1 MVETTLAVGDLIY
14 AIPTLYHDLQGPI
27 ALITILIGAGAGA
40 FSLHK
45 GVGKAVGKVVGG
57 IALAALVFGGAS
69 LAHSI
74 NTTVNN
80 HSGGGAILFDTGYGV
95 GDPY

>member
-1 MVETTLAVGDLIY
+1 MVETTLAVGDIIN
-14 AIPTLYHDLQGPI
+14 AIPSLYHSLQEPI

-45 GVGKAVGKVVGG
+45 GVGKAVGKVIGG
-57 IALAALVFGGAS
+57 IALASLVFGGAS

-74 NTTVNN
+74 NMTVND
-80 HSGGGAILFDTGYGV
+80 HSTAGWFLTDTGTDWAG
-95 GDPY
+95 G

>member
-14 AIPTLYHDLQGPI
+14 AIPSLYRQLQLPVAVITLL
-27 ALITILIGAGAGA
+27 TGAIAGA

-45 GVGKAVGKVVGG
+45 GFGHAAGKVIGG
-57 IALAALVFGGAS
+57 IALAALVFGGLS

-74 NTTVNN
+74 NLTVNN
-80 HSGGGAILFDTGYGV
+80 HSGGGPVMVDTGYI
-95 GDPY
+95 P